1 MKTPCYVICN
11 CNVANIN
18 VAAIYLSE
26 RLNSN
31 LYFTLEKSIFSLVYI
46 SFCPPFFCQSEE
58 KFVKCSH
65 EREEGKF
72 SDSQIF
78 LFYKIYKS
86 SQRMLLAFGFLLLF
100 SIVRALQNSKNFSHL
115 FVVYQELAQSVQWSG
130 HDSTVLLFWLLQRQF
145 WAYSCSLLLH
155 ILVWKFKCQEL
166 AQSQW
171 KGNHD
176 GVSLR
181 CFAFVSVEF
190 GENLGLP

>member
-1 MKTPCYVICN
+1 MKTPCYVFCN

-86 SQRMLLAFGFLLLF
+86 SQRMLLAFGFLLL
-100 SIVRALQNSKNFSHL
+100 SYELYKIVRISVIYLLFTKSSLKVCNDQATTARSCCLGYFSANF
-115 FVVYQELAQSVQWSG
+115 ELTRVHYCYIFWSG
-130 HDSTVLLFWLLQRQF
+130 
-145 WAYSCSLLLH
+145 SLNAKNLPKVNGRE
-155 ILVWKFKCQEL
+155 IMM
-166 AQSQW
+166 ASP
-171 KGNHD
+171 
-176 GVSLR
+176 SAALR
-181 CFAFVSVEF
+181 SF
-190 GENLGLP
+190 L